1 MSTGVEVLIASI
13 INIIGSILIYSAI
26 PFIWYIISK
35 KKVKEFLNYIGL
47 YKPSKNHVHA
57 IIIVISAY
65 IVSFIIIYIL
75 NKQLNG
81 MQTNPFLKIY
91 NTETIGVFCVYT
103 LLYGLQ
109 TGIGEEI
116 LFRGFI
122 GKRLVSKFGFLV
134 GNIVQSLIFAVP
146 HVLTFSEAPILEF
159 TLGMLNA
166 LFIGYVFG
174 YITEKIYNG
183 SIVPSIIAH
192 ALINISSGLLLI
204 FVF

>member
-1 MSTGVEVLIASI
+1 MYA
-13 INIIGSILIYSAI
+13 
-26 PFIWYIISK
+26 
-35 KKVKEFLNYIGL
+35 
-47 YKPSKNHVHA
+47 
-57 IIIVISAY
+57 
-65 IVSFIIIYIL
+65 
-75 NKQLNG
+75 
-81 MQTNPFLKIY
+81 
-91 NTETIGVFCVYT
+91 

-134 GNIVQSLIFAVP
+134 GNIVQALIFAVP
-146 HVLTFSEAPILEF
+146 HILNFAATPILEI
-159 TLGMLNA
+159 TLCVLNA

-183 SIVPSIIAH
+183 SIIPSIMAH
-192 ALINISSGLLLI
+192 ALINILSGLLLI